1 MQNEKNIQIKK
12 RQLNLNSS
20 NLTEQEYR
28 KKQKEIVKVGDTEIR
43 EIKEDLYNKLC
54 ASKIKGFETRE
65 SLIENLKASLLKKK
79 EIQEMFPNGDFEI
92 DLNEQELS
100 NYKNNLMT
108 LIDKLLN
115 EKQFIESS
123 KIYGDS
129 TKEQGLPR
137 YNATLNREKSNN
149 ADAPKAE
156 KSINENSGGANFT
169 AMAVEDP
176 KKIKVA
182 NASNFPIG
190 GGSINNNGLGTN
202 FQSNTEA
209 YIQKKKN
216 ICLLNESLLQPR
228 NDLSIQYYEKFN
240 WDTLNQT
247 PNDDKVYLRKIDME
261 NLSDMSFQ
269 RNKNDEKT
277 QQVLYDRY
285 VNTMKSIDVI
295 IYFFLLFLQQR
306 KKNFLVRRNDVRRR
320 KNAFV
325 IFQI

>member
-28 KKQKEIVKVGDTEIR
+28 KKQKEIVKAGDTEIR

-100 NYKNNLMT
+100 NYKNDLMT
-108 LIDKLLN
+108 LIDTLLN

-123 KIYGDS
+123 KVYGDLS
-129 TKEQGLPR
+129 KDQGLPR
-137 YNATLNREKSNN
+137 YNATSNLNREKSNN
-149 ADAPKAE
+149 TDPPRIE
-156 KSINENSGGANFT
+156 KSINENIGNSNFT
-169 AMAVEDP
+169 PVNVEDS
-176 KKIKVA
+176 KKGKLGT
-182 NASNFPIG
+182 NSNFHTG
-190 GGSINNNGLGTN
+190 GNINGLGSNTN

-209 YIQKKKN
+209 YVTKKKN
-216 ICLLNESLLQPR
+216 ICLLNESLLQPA
-228 NDLSIQYYEKFN
+228 NDLSFEKFDWN
-240 WDTLNQT
+240 TLNHT
-247 PNDDKVYLRKIDME
+247 CSDDKVYLKKTEME

-295 IYFFLLFLQQR
+295 ISLL
-306 KKNFLVRRNDVRRR
+306 
-320 KNAFV
+320 
-325 IFQI
+325 